1 MTKPA
6 VLVDAHSPGA
16 SGVGRY
22 TRELVRC
29 LAARDDF
36 RMIYVAG
43 DPAEVSAWL
52 LDGQRAGA
60 GAGERS
66 TAGATAGAVARTPVT
81 IIPFRHTRH
90 SPRVPLAWAAVEA
103 QVPGPRVS
111 WFPYWDGAW
120 NAAPGVVTIHD
131 LIFLDAPGLIGL
143 PKRMVTRAWMQR
155 MVAGCRA
162 VVTVSAYSA
171 QRIRAEFPRV
181 GDKLHV
187 VPNGVSPRFFAATRS
202 AHIPKPY
209 LLTVGNKRPHKRFET
224 AIRAFARLAAER
236 PELELRMVGNRDAH
250 AGALR
255 ALAEELGVAE
265 RVHDVAPMDDPELA
279 QTYAD
284 AEALLVTSRDE
295 GFGLIAVEAM
305 AAGTP
310 VIAVDRGPMREVVG
324 DAGVL
329 VPFDDD
335 AALAQA
341 LRTLDREGC
350 IARGRPR
357 AAGFTWDSAAASLA
371 SVLLAAA
378 S

>member
-6 VLVDAHSPGA
+6 LLVDAHSPGA

-43 DPAEVSAWL
+43 DPADVSAWL
-52 LDGQRAGA
+52 VDGRD
-60 GAGERS
+60 S
-66 TAGATAGAVARTPVT
+66 ARTPVT
-81 IIPFRHTRH
+81 IIPFRHARH

-103 QVPGPRVS
+103 QVQGPRIS

-120 NAAPGVVTIHD
+120 NAAPGVATIHD
-131 LIFLDAPGLIGL
+131 LIFLDAPGLSGL
-143 PKRMVTRAWMQR
+143 PKRVIARAWMQR

-162 VVTVSAYSA
+162 IVTVSEYSA
-171 QRIRAEFPRV
+171 QRIRTEFPLVR
-181 GDKLHV
+181 DRLHV
-187 VPNGVSPRFFAATRS
+187 VPNGVSPRFFAAARS
-202 AHIPKPY
+202 AQIPKPY
-209 LLTVGNKRPHKRFET
+209 LLAVGNKRPHKRFET

-236 PELELRMVGNRDAH
+236 PALELRIVGNRDSH
-250 AGALR
+250 ADALR
-255 ALAEELGVAE
+255 ALAAELGVAA
-265 RVHDVAPMDDPELA
+265 RVHDVAPMGDVELA
-279 QTYAD
+279 QVYAD

-310 VIAVDRGPMREVVG
+310 VIAVDRGPLREVVG

-341 LRTLDREGC
+341 LRALDRESC
-350 IARGRPR
+350 IARGRVR
-357 AAGFTWDSAAASLA
+357 AALFTWERAAESLA
-371 SVLLAAA
+371 RVLLGSA

>member
-6 VLVDAHSPGA
+6 LLVDAHSPGA

-29 LAARDDF
+29 LAERDDF
-36 RMIYVAG
+36 RMIYLAG
-43 DPAEVSAWL
+43 DAAVVSEWGVA
-52 LDGQRAGA
+52 A
-60 GAGERS
+60 
-66 TAGATAGAVARTPVT
+66 ATRTPVT
-81 IIPFRHTRH
+81 IIPFRHARH

-103 QVPGPRVS
+103 QVQGPRVS

-120 NAAPGVVTIHD
+120 SASPGVATIHD
-131 LIFLDAPGLIGL
+131 LIFLDAPGLSGL
-143 PKRMVTRAWMQR
+143 PKRVIARAWMQR

-162 VVTVSAYSA
+162 IVTVSEYSA
-171 QRIRAEFPRV
+171 QRIRAEFPLVRN
-181 GDKLHV
+181 KLHV
-187 VPNGVSPRFFAATRS
+187 VPNGVSERFFAATRS
-202 AHIPKPY
+202 AHIPRPY

-236 PELELRMVGNRDAH
+236 PELELRMVGNRDSH
-250 AGALR
+250 TSLLR
-255 ALAEELGVAE
+255 ALAAELGVAD
-265 RVHDVAPMDDPELA
+265 RVHDIAPMGDADLA
-279 QTYAD
+279 QVYAD

-310 VIAVDRGPMREVVG
+310 VIAADRGPMREVVG

-341 LRTLDREGC
+341 LRTLDRDGC
-350 IARGRPR
+350 IARGRAR
-357 AAGFTWDSAAASLA
+357 AAAFTWDRTASLLSRVLLTAAS
-371 SVLLAAA
+371 
-378 S
+378 